1 MSSKINIIGIV
12 TKHYAS
18 LFERGNFLSH
28 LVDCATFIF
37 IPLSLSVL
45 GFMLDVSLT
54 DNAISLAVNF
64 GAIFTA
70 LLLSVLVLVYEQESK
85 LRDKETAF
93 LKEQNDN
100 AEGGMV
106 DYSFVDPHFKN
117 KLSLMKS
124 LYLNISYCIIIS
136 ILLVAFS
143 ATSLI
148 IQSIKVKGDLIVVV
162 NSMIFNPLIIFLLSH
177 IIVNILMVVKRM
189 YVLLTTE

>member
-1 MSSKINIIGIV
+1 MSSKINIMGIV

-18 LFERGNFLSH
+18 LFERGDFLSH

-45 GFMLDVSLT
+45 GFIFDVSLT

-85 LRDKETAF
+85 LRDKEKVF
-93 LKEQNDN
+93 LKEQDD
-100 AEGGMV
+100 AEGETVG
-106 DYSFVDPHFKN
+106 YSFVDPNFKN
-117 KLSLMKS
+117 KLGLMKS

-148 IQSIKVKGDLIVVV
+148 IQSIKVKGDLIIIMNGVL
-162 NSMIFNPLIIFLLSH
+162 FNPLIIFLLSH

>member
-1 MSSKINIIGIV
+1 MSHVIDS
-12 TKHYAS
+12 
-18 LFERGNFLSH
+18 
-28 LVDCATFIF
+28 ATFIL
-37 IPLSLSVL
+37 IPLSLSIV
-45 GFMLDVSLT
+45 GFIFDVSLS

-85 LRDKETAF
+85 LRDKEKSYM
-93 LKEQNDN
+93 KEIKERNDKEEKG
-100 AEGGMV
+100 EGEGEGDIV
-106 DYSFVDPHFKN
+106 DYSFVDPNFKS
-117 KLSLMKS
+117 KLSLMS
-124 LYLNISYCIIIS
+124 CLYLNISYCIIVS

-148 IQSIKVKGDLIVVV
+148 IKSVKIKGDLITDL

-177 IIVNILMVVKRM
+177 IIINILMVVKRM